1 MCLHLRERHLKDGIH
16 EILETCELMSSDD
29 LTLNPFEY
37 DKPRFISP
45 INVLCL
51 VYINDTITIVT

>member
-1 MCLHLRERHLKDGIH
+1 
-16 EILETCELMSSDD
+16 MSSDD
-29 LTLNPFEY
+29 RTLNPFEY